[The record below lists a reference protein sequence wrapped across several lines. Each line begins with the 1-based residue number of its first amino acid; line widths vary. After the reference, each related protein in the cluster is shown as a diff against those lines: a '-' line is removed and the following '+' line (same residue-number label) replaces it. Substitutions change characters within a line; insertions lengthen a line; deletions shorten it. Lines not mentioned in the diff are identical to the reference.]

1 MATVSEPRT
10 STDLMMLLSQA
21 GHALACE
28 LTAALEAIG
37 VSPRAHCVLT
47 TALTGDLTQG
57 RLAELCQL
65 DKTTMV
71 VTIDELERAGLAER
85 RPSKTDR
92 RARIIAVTPKG
103 ERIVEA
109 ARRIVA
115 EVYEDVLGTLPAR
128 EREALLDGLAAL
140 VGEGGRL
147 ARPAQCERTVR
158 RPRAAGT
165 APAAAAPQ

>member
-1 MATVSEPRT
+1 MATISEPRT
-10 STDLMMLLSQA
+10 SNDLMMLLSQA

-28 LTAALEAIG
+28 LTAALEEVGI
-37 VSPRAHCVLT
+37 SPRSNCVLT

-85 RPSKTDR
+85 RPSTTDR
-92 RARIIAVTPKG
+92 RARIIAVTPAG

-109 ARRIVA
+109 AQRIVA
-115 EVYEDVLGTLPAR
+115 EVYEDVLGTLPVR
-128 EREALLDGLAAL
+128 EREALLHGLATL
-140 VGEGGRL
+140 VGEDGRL
-147 ARPAQCERTVR
+147 AQPAQCERAVR
-158 RPRAAGT
+158 RPRAG
-165 APAAAAPQ
+165 AAAPQ

>member
-1 MATVSEPRT
+1 MATISEPRT
-10 STDLMMLLSQA
+10 SNDLMMLLSQA

-28 LTAALEAIG
+28 LTAALAELGIT
-37 VSPRAHCVLT
+37 PRANCVLT

-103 ERIVEA
+103 ERIVES
-109 ARRIVA
+109 ARWIVA
-115 EVYEDVLGTLPAR
+115 DVYEDVLGTLPAR
-128 EREALLDGLAAL
+128 ERDALLDGLARL

-147 ARPAQCERTVR
+147 AQPAQCERAVR
-158 RPRAAGT
+158 RPRAAAG
-165 APAAAAPQ
+165 AQQQ

>member
-1 MATVSEPRT
+1 MATISEPRT
-10 STDLMMLLSQA
+10 SNDLMMLLSQA

-28 LTAALEAIG
+28 LTAALAELG
-37 VSPRAHCVLT
+37 VSPRANCVLT

-85 RPSKTDR
+85 RPSSSDR

-103 ERIVEA
+103 EKIVA
-109 ARRIVA
+109 SAQRIVA
-115 EVYEDVLGTLPAR
+115 NVYEDVLGTLPTRQR
-128 EREALLDGLAAL
+128 EGLLDGLATL

-147 ARPAQCERTVR
+147 EQPAVCERAVR
-158 RPRAAGT
+158 RPRAAS
-165 APAAAAPQ
+165 AQ

>member
-1 MATVSEPRT
+1 MATISEPRT
-10 STDLMMLLSQA
+10 SNDLMMLLSQA

-28 LTAALEAIG
+28 LTAALDELGI
-37 VSPRAHCVLT
+37 SPRANCVLT

-109 ARRIVA
+109 AQRIVA
-115 EVYEDVLGTLPAR
+115 DVYEDVLGTLPAR
-128 EREALLDGLAAL
+128 QRDGLVHGLTTL
-140 VGEGGRL
+140 VGDGGRL
-147 ARPAQCERTVR
+147 AQPAVCERAVR
-158 RPRAAGT
+158 RPRAAS
-165 APAAAAPQ
+165 A

>member
-1 MATVSEPRT
+1 MATIGEPRT
-10 STDLMMLLSQA
+10 SNDLMMLLSQA

-28 LTAALEAIG
+28 LTAALEAVGI
-37 VSPRAHCVLT
+37 SPRANCVLT

-85 RPSKTDR
+85 RPSSTDR

-103 ERIVEA
+103 EEIVAA

-115 EVYEDVLGTLPAR
+115 GVYEDVLGTLPAR
-128 EREALLDGLAAL
+128 ERDALLDGLAAL

-147 ARPAQCERTVR
+147 AQPAVCERAVR
-158 RPRAAGT
+158 RPRAA
-165 APAAAAPQ
+165 AAAPQ

>member
-1 MATVSEPRT
+1 MATISEPRT
-10 STDLMMLLSQA
+10 SNDLMMLLTQA

-28 LTAALEAIG
+28 LTAALAELG
-37 VSPRAHCVLT
+37 VSPRANCVLT
-47 TALTGDLTQG
+47 NALPGDLTQG
-57 RLAELCQL
+57 QLAERCQL

-85 RPSKTDR
+85 RPSSTDR

-103 ERIVEA
+103 EQLVEA

-115 EVYEDVLGTLPAR
+115 EVYADVLGTLPAAQR
-128 EREALLDGLAAL
+128 ESLLDGLAAL

-147 ARPAQCERTVR
+147 AQRAQCERTVR
-158 RPRAAGT
+158 RPRAAT
-165 APAAAAPQ
+165 Q

>member
-1 MATVSEPRT
+1 MATISEPRT

-28 LTAALEAIG
+28 LTAALEEIG
-37 VSPRAHCVLT
+37 VSPRANCVLT
-47 TALTGDLTQG
+47 TALSGDLTQG

-85 RPSKTDR
+85 RPSQTDR

-109 ARRIVA
+109 AQRIVA
-115 EVYEDVLGTLPAR
+115 EVYENVLGTLPAR

-147 ARPAQCERTVR
+147 AQPAQCERAVR
-158 RPRAAGT
+158 RPRAAATT
-165 APAAAAPQ
+165 APQ

>member
-1 MATVSEPRT
+1 MATISEPRT
-10 STDLMMLLSQA
+10 SNDLMMLLTQA

-28 LTAALEAIG
+28 LTAALAELGI
-37 VSPRAHCVLT
+37 SPRAYCVLT
-47 TALTGDLTQG
+47 TALSGDLTQG
-57 RLAELCQL
+57 HLAELCQL

-71 VTIDELERAGLAER
+71 VTIDELEREGLAER
-85 RPSKTDR
+85 KPSSTDR

-109 ARRIVA
+109 AQRIVA

-128 EREALLDGLAAL
+128 QREGLLDGLAAL

-147 ARPAQCERTVR
+147 AEPTVCQRTVR
-158 RPRAAGT
+158 RPRAA
-165 APAAAAPQ
+165 AQ